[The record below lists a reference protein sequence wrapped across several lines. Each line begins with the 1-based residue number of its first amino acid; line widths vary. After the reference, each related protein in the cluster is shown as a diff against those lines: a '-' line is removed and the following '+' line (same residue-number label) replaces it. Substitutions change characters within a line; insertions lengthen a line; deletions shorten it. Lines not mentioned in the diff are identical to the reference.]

1 MHSHSIGYQVIEPFT
16 DDGRRYGEAIFSAS
30 PPPLMESRQ
39 RITAWERNTQLRLDM
54 AEDALRACWTSYRA
68 RNRAATARTTR
79 AYVQLAVADLRQ
91 ARMLRWDYENAMA
104 DIAARVVACGVA
116 L

>member
-1 MHSHSIGYQVIEPFT
+1 MEI
-16 DDGRRYGEAIFSAS
+16 SAYYV
-30 PPPLMESRQ
+30 PVTEERL
-39 RITAWERNTQLRLDM
+39 RITAWERVTQARLDA

-91 ARMLRWDYENAMA
+91 ARMSRWAYENAMA